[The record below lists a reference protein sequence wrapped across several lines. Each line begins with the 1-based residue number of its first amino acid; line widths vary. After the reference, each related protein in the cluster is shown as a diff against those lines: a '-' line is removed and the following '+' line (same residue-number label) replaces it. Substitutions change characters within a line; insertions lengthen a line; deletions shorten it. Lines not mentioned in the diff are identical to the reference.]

1 MANSFITSALTAY
14 RDQSTEFIRAAVLA
28 DESLDFMNVREGIKG
43 TQDIPIINA
52 TLVPKAYSCGTD
64 FNGDSTTAI
73 TQIPL
78 TTCKLTI
85 EEKICLDTLEGYFT
99 QTLLPR
105 GTRTAT
111 KLPQEIA
118 GEFYADH
125 IAKLGIA
132 VADYMWLGS
141 STGTF
146 SAPLT
151 LCDGFLHKIEL
162 TSASASVVQSTTFS
176 GVAITQANVTSIVED
191 MIFYKMPTDMVDR
204 KDKVLFTG
212 ISEARILSLA
222 ILDKYKYN
230 AQLLENYELA
240 YVYPGTD
247 VTIVGVRALTGKRR
261 FILTYKENFIFGT
274 DLKSDFD
281 NGFAMESPNG
291 INKGW
296 LLSAVWRQGVAIAFP
311 QFVVY
316 NK

>member
-28 DESLDFMNVREGIKG
+28 DESLDFMTVREGIKG

-52 TLVPKAYSCGTD
+52 TLVPKAYSCATD
-64 FNGDSTTAI
+64 FNGDSSTAI
-73 TQIPL
+73 TQIPVS
-78 TTCKLTI
+78 TCKLTI

-99 QTLLPR
+99 QTFLPR
-105 GTRTAT
+105 GTRTAK

-125 IAKLGIA
+125 IAKLGNA
-132 VADYMWLGS
+132 VANYVWLGS

-151 LCDGFLHKIEL
+151 LCDGFLHEIEL

-191 MIFYKMPTDMVDR
+191 MIFYKMPTDMVDQ
-204 KDKVLFTG
+204 KNKVLFTG

-230 AQLLENYELA
+230 ATLLENYELA
-240 YVYPGTD
+240 YKYPGTD

-261 FILTYKENFIFGT
+261 FILTYSENFIFAT

-281 NGFAMESPNG
+281 NGFEMAEPNG